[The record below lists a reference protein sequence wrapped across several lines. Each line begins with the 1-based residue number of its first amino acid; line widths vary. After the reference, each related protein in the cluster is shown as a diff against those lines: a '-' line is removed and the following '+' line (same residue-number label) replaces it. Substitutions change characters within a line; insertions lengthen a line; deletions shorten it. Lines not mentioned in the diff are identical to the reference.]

1 MLVSPEVYYKRQS
14 YLMEGVPNWKL
25 TSENQHTFNGPSE
38 KIVYLKLSILENLTF
53 TYALT
58 QIIRDKIF

>member
-1 MLVSPEVYYKRQS
+1 
-14 YLMEGVPNWKL
+14 MEGVPNWKL
-25 TSENQHTFNGPSE
+25 TSENQHTFNGLSE
-38 KIVYLKLSILENLTF
+38 KIVYLKLSILKNPTF